1 MLGLG
6 HRSQRVEAK
15 VSTAM
20 SAKLNGEATSPEAIV
35 SEEDT
40 RVNVEDVLLP
50 SIHPSGCW
58 AIPTGEDYIPALL
71 RRDKCQTHTLVELQ
85 ELIMLI

>member
-1 MLGLG
+1 
-6 HRSQRVEAK
+6 
-15 VSTAM
+15 M
-20 SAKLNGEATSPEAIV
+20 SAKVNEKATSPEAIA
-35 SEEDT
+35 SENDK

-58 AIPTGEDYIPALL
+58 AIPTGEDCIPALS
-71 RRDKCQTHTLVELQ
+71 RRDKCQTNTLVELQ